1 MSFLNNVN
9 EKIKKFVVE
18 TGEVLTID
26 KVVEI
31 LGNGSVVTPV
41 STLNGRTV
49 KENLLTTTFINSN
62 IEENSITVLDD
73 KRVLLTFYDI
83 NVGTNST
90 VCAVVLKIQADN
102 NIVFGTVANLHT
114 TTAQGMY
121 NDSVLISENK
131 VFVTYTYNLDHYGK
145 ILTINP
151 TNLLTIT
158 QGTEYL
164 IDDRTTNDIRNIAV
178 CKVSDNKVVVFSGY
192 DQVNGINYW
201 VLTLNLFTNT
211 IMSSTGKTRIN
222 TTAGYLRY
230 SSISCDNKNNYIFM
244 SYAFF
249 DGQSKLYN
257 TVLKWENNTI
267 IHLDSRCVLS
277 FPTTHT
283 RINKIR
289 VTDDLIAVNM
299 VSDDTLYTS
308 TTSYVL
314 PFDKETNLFKAG
326 YTSTAINGGG
336 IRNFILLRNNILCLL
351 VATSSTAMSYGVGY
365 LNSDN
370 TISSISYTP
379 LTGTTGRGL
388 LCKMNDKNIL
398 LEIWSTTSSN
408 NNRPCILTVDISDA
422 NNVLSISNQN
432 KASTEISDIQLG
444 NMISLSNLIQ
454 GSVYYTKD
462 NGEIGLF
469 PEKLIEPLGIAI
481 SETELLII

>member
-18 TGEVLTID
+18 TGETLTID

-31 LGNGSVVTPV
+31 LENGSVTTPV

-62 IEENSITVLDD
+62 IEENSLTVLDD
-73 KRVLLTFYDI
+73 KRALLTFYDI
-83 NVGTNST
+83 NVGTSST
-90 VCAVVLKIQADN
+90 ACAVVLKIQADN
-102 NIVFGTVANLHT
+102 NIVFGTVANLHA

-158 QGTEYL
+158 QGAEFL
-164 IDDRTTNDIRNIAV
+164 IDDRTSNNIKDISV
-178 CKVSDNKVVVFSGY
+178 CKVSDNKVAVFSAY
-192 DQVNGINYW
+192 DSANGINSW
-201 VLTLNLFTNT
+201 ILTLNLFTNT
-211 IMSSTGKTRIN
+211 IISSVWNARLN
-222 TTAGYLRY
+222 TIGYLIN
-230 SSISCDNKNNYIFM
+230 SSLSCENKNNYIFL
-244 SYAFF
+244 SYVFY
-249 DGQSKLYN
+249 GGGSYNLYN
-257 TVLKWENNTI
+257 TVLKWENNSLTHLQSRI
-267 IHLDSRCVLS
+267 ILS
-277 FPTTHT
+277 FPTGTSKVN
-283 RINKIR
+283 RLR
-289 VTDDLIAVNM
+289 VTDDLTVINI
-299 VSDDTLYTS
+299 VSEFTSYTS
-308 TTSYVL
+308 TSVL
-314 PFDKETNLFKAG
+314 VFDKTTNLFNTG
-326 YTSTAINGGG
+326 YTSTSINGGE

-351 VATSSTAMSYGVGY
+351 IATSSTTMSYAVGY

-398 LEIWSTTSSN
+398 LEIWATTSSN

-422 NNVLSISNQN
+422 NNALSVSNQN

-444 NMISLSNLIQ
+444 NIISNLNNLVQ